1 MAGTQLSLATHLVRL
16 ESETDFD
23 GWRDAARRLAT
34 NGIPPQDTAWQV
46 EPDAHRRDGDL
57 PACSPDARLVVPR
70 EFIERAERT
79 ICHSDPERFGFLYRL
94 LWRLRAEP
102 KLLSIASDPDIRRL
116 ETMEKAV
123 GRDIHKM
130 RAFLRFRK
138 IGAGEGERYVAWFE
152 PDHFIVER
160 NADFFVRRFTGMRWT
175 ILTPRASADWDGAR
189 LAIGPGAAKRDA
201 PTEDDTETLWQTYFG
216 SIFNPARLKV
226 KAMQKEMPK
235 KYWRNLPEASLIPD
249 LIAGADRATSAMIA
263 RMPTTPAP
271 HHAKVQ
277 ARHWPTPRPAEADD
291 IESVDTIPALRDMAK
306 SCHRC
311 PLWRDATQ
319 TVFGE
324 GPENAEVLF
333 VGEQPGDQEDLA
345 GKPFVG
351 PAGKVFD
358 GILEQAGIDRAK
370 VYVTNAVKHF
380 KFEPRG
386 KRRIHSKPNA
396 GEIQACRWWLD
407 KELDLVKPK
416 LVVALG
422 ATAAL
427 SLLGKAV
434 PITRLR
440 GQVIER
446 DDRLRVFLTIHPSFI
461 LRIREQEDKEAER
474 ERFLG
479 DMRAVRRLMAA

>member
-1 MAGTQLSLATHLVRL
+1 MTRTQLNLAAHLVRL
-16 ESETDFD
+16 ESQTDFA

-34 NGIPPQDTAWQV
+34 NDIPPEDVAWHV
-46 EPDAHRRDGDL
+46 EPGHEESASDL
-57 PACSPDARLVVPR
+57 PEAQVGARLVVPR
-70 EFIERAERT
+70 DFIERAET
-79 ICHSDPERFGFLYRL
+79 VICHCDPERFGFLYRL
-94 LWRLRAEP
+94 LWRLRSEP
-102 KLLSIASDPDIRRL
+102 KLLSIATDADIRRL
-116 ETMEKAV
+116 KAMEKAV
-123 GRDIHKM
+123 HRDIHKM
-130 RAFLRFRK
+130 RAFVRFRK
-138 IGAGEGERYVAWFE
+138 IGEGRDERYVAWFE

-175 ILTPRASADWDGAR
+175 ILTPYASADWDGER

-201 PTEDDTETLWQTYFG
+201 PAEDDAETLWRTYFEN
-216 SIFNPARLKV
+216 IFNPARLKV
-226 KAMQKEMPK
+226 KAMQREMPK
-235 KYWRNLPEASLIPD
+235 KYWRNLPEAWLIPD
-249 LIAGADRATSAMIA
+249 LIAGADRAASDMIA

-271 HHAKVQ
+271 HHAKVK
-277 ARHWPTPRPAEADD
+277 AKHWPTPEPSDVVAPEAED
-291 IESVDTIPALRDMAK
+291 IPELREEAK
-306 SCHRC
+306 GCRRC

-324 GPENAEVLF
+324 GPEDADVIF

-351 PAGKVFD
+351 PAGRIFD
-358 GILEQAGIDRAK
+358 SILDDAKIDRRK

-407 KELDLVKPK
+407 KELDLVKPN

-422 ATAAL
+422 ATAAQ

-434 PITRLR
+434 PITKMR
-440 GQVIER
+440 GDVVER
-446 DDRLRVFLTIHPSFI
+446 EDGLRVFLTIHPSFI
-461 LRIREQEDKEAER
+461 LRIREQEDKEAEQ
-474 ERFLG
+474 ERFLQ
-479 DMRAVRRLMAA
+479 DMRKVRQLMAA